1 MEREEDEICWERKN
15 FLSFFCTPTVR
26 LMPSAMESRRF
37 LIDSDCDKR
46 IQENSLEPD
55 PSSVRPSPLLLLLKS
70 FRTHHPSLIAAGH
83 SSSSSILVSVCNELL
98 KELIRRLEI

>member
-1 MEREEDEICWERKN
+1 M
-15 FLSFFCTPTVR
+15 R
-26 LMPSAMESRRF
+26 LVPFAMESRRF

-55 PSSVRPSPLLLLLKS
+55 PSSVHPPPLLLLLKS
-70 FRTHHPSLIAAGH
+70 FITHHPSLIAEGH

-98 KELIRRLEI
+98 KDLED